1 MKKSTKLSNVDFCI
15 MKVNLELEMRL
26 ILEEVKLVNLQKERQ

>member
-15 MKVNLELEMRL
+15 MKANLELEMRL